1 MEEIEFDHLGS
12 FVFSPQDGTRAMALA
27 DDFLPDGIGRDR
39 LEELLEVQRAISA
52 DRLSAT
58 IGRKVQAIVDEGGEV
73 PVARTW
79 GQADDVDG
87 VTLLDRGN
95 GLAVG
100 TLVEAEIV
108 DADDYDLRAEVRDVV
123 RPPPQGPVGRRRRS
137 LPVLPLGL
145 EAVWGR

>member
-1 MEEIEFDHLGS
+1 MAMEGE
-12 FVFSPQDGTRAMALA
+12 
-27 DDFLPDGIGRDR
+27 FLPDGVGTER

-52 DRLSAT
+52 DRLEAS
-58 IGRKVQAIVDEGGEV
+58 IGRRVEALVDEGGET

-87 VTLLDRGN
+87 VTILEGTA
-95 GLAVG
+95 GLTAG
-100 TLVEAEIV
+100 TIVEAEIV
-108 DADDYDLRAEVRDVV
+108 DADDYDLTGTVHRVIRATGT
-123 RPPPQGPVGRRRRS
+123 PGGAGSGQRRT